1 MFNRL
6 KVRFL
11 ANINKTKRKSTT
23 MRRSVTIL
31 LFVFIG
37 TFYANAQ
44 QDAHFTLFPWA
55 NYYFNPGSAGEQHN
69 TLCFTGLFRQQYAGY
84 RDVNPTNDSSL
95 STGGQQILFN
105 MESYLRKLR
114 GGLGLSIIK
123 DKNGQFQNIG
133 FRLGYAYKLNLPS
146 GRLGI
151 GFQVGFL
158 QQSLVDADL
167 RPIQLGDPVIAALV
181 KDPMLN
187 FDVNFGLFY
196 KANNWYAG
204 ASATQ
209 ILSNVRISGNENFL
223 NLARHLYFHGGYI
236 YAVPFDP
243 AWTIEPQ
250 AMIKTDLS
258 VMQFDLLVIARYN
271 GILWGGLHYR
281 IDDAVSLV
289 FGARPFH
296 SDPNPY
302 LKGLD
307 MGVAYSFTTSKLG
320 RFQANRSMG
329 DVEFVVR
336 YCFDIFKPE
345 FFSGY
350 GSTRH
355 LYKNQY

>member
-1 MFNRL
+1 
-6 KVRFL
+6 
-11 ANINKTKRKSTT
+11 
-23 MRRSVTIL
+23 MRRSVAIL
-31 LFVFIG
+31 FFVIMCGFG
-37 TFYANAQ
+37 VNAQ
-44 QDAHFTLFPWA
+44 QDAQFTLFPWA

-84 RDVNPTNDSSL
+84 QDAIPNTDSSM

-105 MESYLRKLR
+105 MESYLRKLK
-114 GGLGLSIIK
+114 GGLGLSLIK
-123 DKNGQFQNIG
+123 DKNGQFQNVG
-133 FRLGYAYKLNLPS
+133 LRLGYAYKLNLPS

-158 QQSLVDADL
+158 QQSLVEAEL
-167 RPIQLGDPVIAALV
+167 RPNQIGDPLIDALV
-181 KDPMLN
+181 KDPFMN

-196 KANNWYAG
+196 KASNWYAG

-209 ILSNVRISGNENFL
+209 ILTNVRISGDKTFL
-223 NLARHLYFHGGYI
+223 KNARQMYLHGGSI

-243 AWTIEPQ
+243 AWTIEPNV
-250 AMIKTDLS
+250 MLKTDFS
-258 VMQFDLLVIARYN
+258 IVQFDLLVIARYN
-271 GILWGGLHYR
+271 NILWGGLHYR
-281 IDDAVSLV
+281 IDDAVSVV
-289 FGARPFH
+289 FGARPFY

-307 MGVAYSFTTSKLG
+307 MGLAYSFTTSKLG
-320 RFQANRSMG
+320 YRPNRSFG

-336 YCFDIFKPE
+336 YCFDIFKPVYY
-345 FFSGY
+345 SGY